1 MKFDHTVKYKGEYYP
16 AGAEV
21 PMTDEK
27 SVIGETKEEMTEDSE
42 EEIEEAKEAGEQ
54 WTKTKVNRM
63 AADELRKLAV
73 ENGIVN
79 AEEISG
85 ADLKKMLIEKFGL

>member
-1 MKFDHTVKYKGEYYP
+1 MKFDHTVKYNGEYYP

-21 PMTDEK
+21 PMLDEK
-27 SVIGETKEEMTEDSE
+27 PVIGETEESTEDSE
-42 EEIEEAKEAGEQ
+42 EGTEEAKETGKQ
-54 WTKTKVNRM
+54 WTKTEINRM
-63 AADELRKLAV
+63 SAEELRKLAV

-85 ADLKKMLIEKFGL
+85 VDLKKMLIEKFGL